1 MKKLLIVWTVI
12 CLLILITA
20 CSNESKRSGQVVAYG
35 GDSTF
40 FELDCEDGNNYGYVI
55 TEDTKLIWKDKS
67 AFSMWGENI
76 DEWYV
81 FGRNMYVT
89 VEGNQK
95 TESADEYVDECVEG
109 WYVAETITVIGV
121 DEIYF
126 RVDAKPVI
134 YLYPE
139 EKTKVQVKLDY
150 SGKLTCTYPKYE
162 NGWEVIAQEDG
173 TLLDANSQA
182 YNYLY
187 WEGINAIEYDFS
199 RGFCVKGEDTATFLE
214 KSLEALG
221 LSRKEANEFIVYWLP
236 QLECNPYNLISFQSE
251 NYTDSAKLE
260 ITPKPNTMIRVF
272 MAWMPLEEAVQIES
286 QILTSTERKGFTV
299 VEWGGTKVNT
309 GEIK

>member
-1 MKKLLIVWTVI
+1 VI
-12 CLLILITA
+12 CLLISITA

-55 TEDTKLIWKDKS
+55 TEDTELIWQDKS

-109 WYVAETITVIGV
+109 WYVAETITVTGV

-236 QLECNPYNLISFQSE
+236 QLECNSYNLISFQSE

-299 VEWGGTKVNT
+299 VEWGGTKVNI
-309 GEIK
+309 GEVK

>member
-40 FELDCEDGNNYGYVI
+40 FELDCEDGNNCGYVI
-55 TEDTKLIWKDKS
+55 TEDTELIWQDKS

-109 WYVAETITVIGV
+109 WYVAETITVTGV